1 MPLPEVIFNYLA
13 AYLKDVGKGS
23 NRSDERVVGAAKL
36 FFFFFSF
43 SVASVATSSSG
54 LFGFGCSPVD
64 VPHCGPS
71 LASECHRRPVGS
83 SGGVTSPRCRVSP
96 SL

>member
-36 FFFFFSF
+36 FFFFF
-43 SVASVATSSSG
+43 
-54 LFGFGCSPVD
+54 
-64 VPHCGPS
+64 
-71 LASECHRRPVGS
+71 LAFR
-83 SGGVTSPRCRVSP
+83 
-96 SL
+96 